1 MIYSLNGKVIEKLS
15 DRAVIECFGVGYEV
29 QMTRNGISAL
39 AAQGD
44 NAFVYIHMIV
54 REDSIELFGFCN
66 VSERDSF
73 KTLLGIS
80 GIGPKA
86 AARCCLSLLR
96 ESLPPQLQRGYGID
110 NTCPGNRSKSCAEN
124 CIGA

>member
-15 DRAVIECFGVGYEV
+15 DRAVIECCGVGYEV

-66 VSERDSF
+66 ANERDSF
-73 KTLLGIS
+73 KILLGIS

-86 AARCCLSLLR
+86 AAAVLSEL
-96 ESLPPQLQRGYGID
+96 
-110 NTCPGNRSKSCAEN
+110 TPG
-124 CIGA
+124 